1 MMPQKYRVGN
11 VLLRTIG
18 PLKLWETEKGL
29 VEVAEGTLALEILVG
44 EQRRGYVFHGAGKL
58 ILDAIVETDAGAI
71 GKPVEKELN
80 QPFLMLGNGEEM
92 RDSLDSAGEEDL
104 KNKGYLSLEE
114 FAQRAEGLLD
124 RFPRKRLIGCGCLG
138 SQSGSIFLFQS
149 ESDKPDLLLL
159 RGSRLVY
166 KSSGTMF
173 ALSGRHVVLKGHD
186 RIAVSVDGKCFVI
199 NG

>member
-18 PLKLWETEKGL
+18 PLKLWEAEKGL
-29 VEVAEGTLALEILVG
+29 VEVYESTIALPIFVG
-44 EQRRGYVFHGAGKL
+44 EQRRGYVFHGTGKL

-80 QPFLMLGNGEEM
+80 QPFLMLGDDEKIREGIQ
-92 RDSLDSAGEEDL
+92 SATDEDL
-104 KNKGYLSLEE
+104 KNKGYQHLGE
-114 FAQRAEGLLD
+114 FAQRAEDLLD

-159 RGSRLVY
+159 NGSRLVY
-166 KSSGTMF
+166 KSSDTMF
-173 ALSGRHVVLKGHD
+173 ALSGRQVVLKDHD
-186 RIAVSVDGKCFVI
+186 RVAVSVDGKCFVI